1 LTIGGSGAT
10 ALGSEFVA
18 GADTNGVSVLVVPTG
33 PLCMMLSSG
42 WRCSSTLAISWREY
56 SSGVVTKSV
65 GMSFRSVSRD
75 LPGPQPGTA
84 VTAGD
89 IAVSTADGFVTFS
102 QSCDT
107 ASRTAPCATL
117 AELGISL
124 DLVARTVTFTNTALP
139 SLIGAAA
146 SIVLDGTLSY

>member
-1 LTIGGSGAT
+1 
-10 ALGSEFVA
+10 
-18 GADTNGVSVLVVPTG
+18 
-33 PLCMMLSSG
+33 
-42 WRCSSTLAISWREY
+42 
-56 SSGVVTKSV
+56 
-65 GMSFRSVSRD
+65 
-75 LPGPQPGTA
+75 

-146 SIVLDGTLSY
+146 SIVLDEP